1 MHGTTLSRVAGES
14 HLRRWLTS
22 RWRRYVV
29 GALLTSL
36 ALLVSVA
43 MQAVTGGRVV
53 IMPFF
58 PAMIA
63 VALYAGVGPAVVCAL
78 ATLLAAFI
86 TLRGPGINAS
96 LSASDVWVLSM
107 FALSA
112 GLIIVIAARLRH
124 ADQRRSTLLGL
135 ERQAR
140 EEAERVG
147 RMKDEFLA
155 TLSHELRNPLS
166 AIVGWAQ
173 VLHNQPLPPQVA
185 RGLEIIER
193 NARAQTRII
202 DDLLDMSRIVAGTTR
217 LDMRAVDLQKIV
229 DAAILPM
236 HPAAHAKHI
245 AIEKI
250 PTAPS
255 GTANCD
261 PDRLQQVIWNLL
273 TNAVKFT
280 PEGGRIEIRIE
291 RLRQHAEI
299 SVRDS
304 GIGIDPAFLP
314 FVFDRFRQADSSIT
328 RQHSGLGL
336 GLSICKHLVELH
348 GGTIRACSEGTG
360 KGAEFTIRLPLSMPG
375 WHENSGDGALT
386 QQA

>member
-1 MHGTTLSRVAGES
+1 MAP
-14 HLRRWLTS
+14 
-22 RWRRYVV
+22 RWRAYAIAALLTTA
-29 GALLTSL
+29 ALLTSIT
-36 ALLVSVA
+36 

-58 PAMIA
+58 PAVIA
-63 VALYAGVGPAVVCAL
+63 VALYAGAGPAVACAL
-78 ATLLAAFI
+78 VTLIVATLSWHSAGQ
-86 TLRGPGINAS
+86 LRS
-96 LSASDVWVLSM
+96 SDLSALAM

-112 GLIIVIAARLRH
+112 ALIIAIAARLRQ
-124 ADQRRSTLLGL
+124 ADKRRAALLSL

-173 VLHNQPLPPQVA
+173 VLHTQQLPPQVT

-217 LDMRAVDLQKIV
+217 LEVRPVDLRKVV
-229 DAAILPM
+229 DSAVAPLS
-236 HPAAHAKHI
+236 PAANAKRI
-245 AIEKI
+245 AIETVAAE
-250 PTAPS
+250 PVGSVP
-255 GTANCD
+255 CD
-261 PDRLQQVIWNLL
+261 PNRLQQVIWNLL
-273 TNAVKFT
+273 SNAVKFT
-280 PEGGRIEIRIE
+280 PEGGRIEVRVE
-291 RLRQHAEI
+291 RAQQHAQI
-299 SVRDS
+299 QVSDS

-314 FVFDRFRQADSSIT
+314 FVFDRFRQADPSIT
-328 RQHSGLGL
+328 RSHAGLGL

-348 GGTIRACSEGTG
+348 GGTIHASSDGID
-360 KGAEFTIRLPLSMPG
+360 KGSTFTVRLPLSLRAEP
-375 WHENSGDGALT
+375 
-386 QQA
+386 QAAAASDASDAGFRPE

>member
-1 MHGTTLSRVAGES
+1 MPEWLS
-14 HLRRWLTS
+14 T
-22 RWRRYVV
+22 RWRRYLISVALSAF
-29 GALLTSL
+29 ALLFSL
-36 ALLVSVA
+36 A
-43 MQAVTGGRVV
+43 MQAMIGGRVL

-63 VALYAGVGPAVVCAL
+63 VALYAGVGPAVLCAL
-78 ATLLAAFI
+78 VTVFVAFVTWRGSGVNAALHASDIWALALFV
-86 TLRGPGINAS
+86 
-96 LSASDVWVLSM
+96 LSA
-107 FALSA
+107 A
-112 GLIIVIAARLRH
+112 LIIVIAARLRF
-124 ADQRRSTLLGL
+124 AEQRRAILLTL

-173 VLHNQPLPPQVA
+173 VLHTHPLPPEIV

-217 LDMRAVDLQKIV
+217 LEVRPADLQKIV
-229 DAAILPM
+229 DSAILPM
-236 HPAAHAKHI
+236 QPAAHAKRI
-245 AIEKI
+245 AIVKI
-250 PTAPS
+250 PTAAARF
-255 GTANCD
+255 ANCD
-261 PDRLQQVIWNLL
+261 PDRLSQVIWNLL

-280 PEGGRIEIRIE
+280 PEGGRIEIQVEHIQ
-291 RLRQHAEI
+291 QHAEI
-299 SVRDS
+299 CIRDN
-304 GIGIDPAFLP
+304 GMGIDQAFLP

-328 RQHSGLGL
+328 RQHAGLGL

-348 GGTIRACSEGTG
+348 GGTIRAASDGAG
-360 KGAEFTIRLPLSMPG
+360 KGATFTIRLPLSASQSWDDPA
-375 WHENSGDGALT
+375 GAAA